1 MKSPAKNPPSSHLDS
16 TSLTVLRDA
25 LRILE
30 RGFSE
35 LPPADE
41 SRDDPRGF
49 SDILA
54 QVAQRMADNFPYFHP
69 LYAGQMLKPPHPI
82 ARLAYMLALWI
93 NPNNHALDGGR
104 ASSAME
110 KEAVAGIAK
119 MIGWG
124 THLGHLTGGGTV
136 ANLEA
141 LWVAGSLHA
150 GRTIVASE
158 QAHYTHRRIT
168 GVLGLPF
175 RSIPCDT
182 QGRMDLDALRAL
194 LRRETVGTVVATI
207 GTTATGAVDP
217 LADLLELQREH
228 GFRIHADAAYGGY
241 FMLSGS
247 LVPETRRH
255 VEKLS
260 SADSVVIDP
269 HKHGLQPY
277 GCGCV
282 LFRDPAVGRLYKH
295 DSPYTYFSSND
306 LHLGEISLECS
317 RPGAA
322 AVALWAT
329 QRLFPLVPG
338 GEFSHSLD
346 KGRKAAL
353 RLHELISNDR
363 RWIPGP
369 EPELDIVVWTPDAP
383 SVSEAS
389 ARSRAVFQEAA
400 QNGLHLALADLP
412 LSLFRLPDSMKRDA
426 EHIRC
431 LRSVLMK
438 PEHADWIDRIW
449 KILDTSAKKAL
460 S

>member
-1 MKSPAKNPPSSHLDS
+1 MKISTKIPSSHLDS

-30 RGFSE
+30 KGFSG
-35 LPPADE
+35 LPPSYE
-41 SRDDPRGF
+41 NTDD
-49 SDILA
+49 SELNDILA
-54 QVAQRMADNFPYFHP
+54 QVAERMKDNFPYFHP

-110 KEAVAGIAK
+110 KEAVADIAK
-119 MIGWG
+119 MIGWE

-150 GRTIVASE
+150 GKTITASE
-158 QAHYTHRRIT
+158 QAHYTHSRIS
-168 GVLGLPF
+168 GVLGLRF
-175 RSIPCDT
+175 RSVPCDT
-182 QGRMDLDALRAL
+182 RGRMDLDALRTL

-217 LADLLELQREH
+217 LADLLNLQREH

-241 FMLSGS
+241 FRLSGS
-247 LVPETRRH
+247 LAPETRRH

-329 QRLFPLVPG
+329 QRLFPLVPDG
-338 GEFSHSLD
+338 AFSRSLD
-346 KGRKAAL
+346 KGRRAAL
-353 RLHELISNDR
+353 RLHELISKDG

-369 EPELDIVVWTPDAP
+369 MPELDIVVWTPDAP
-383 SVSEAS
+383 SASEAS
-389 ARSRAVFQEAA
+389 TRSRAIFQEAA

-412 LSLFRLPDSMKRDA
+412 LPLLHLPASMKRDA
-426 EHIRC
+426 EHITC

-438 PEHADWIDRIW
+438 PEHADWVDRIW
-449 KILDTSAKKAL
+449 EILNTSAKKVL